1 MKKVLF
7 LGALLVLLAG
17 CNQRIVVEKSNLP
30 IIKIDTRGEVIPDE
44 PKIPA
49 HMGIID
55 NGGDNS
61 VNAAFNG
68 YDGAIGIERR
78 GTSSQFFAKKQYGL
92 ETLDEAGEEIDV
104 ELLGLPEESDW
115 ILYSSYS
122 DKSLMRNNL
131 VYQTATELGYY
142 ASRQMFVELFLNDE
156 YQGVY
161 VLLERIKRD
170 KNRVD
175 ISKVKDGEITG
186 GYLLEF
192 QCGVGPDSD
201 EVFFQTSYYAKNNPS
216 CVYIIQYPNDE
227 DLTPERK
234 AYISDYLERF
244 EAALFG
250 ETFTD
255 PAQGYAPFI
264 NTENF
269 IDYLLVNELFKN
281 PDVLN
286 RSVYM
291 YKDAEGKLELGP
303 VWDFDIA
310 LGNFDEGGTPE
321 GFLLTNKP
329 WSARLFS
336 DPIFLAAYKER
347 YKTLRQ
353 TTFSNATLNSKID
366 AMVSVLGKAAD
377 RNFQRWPILG
387 TYIWPNRFVGDTY
400 ESEIAYLKEWLGT
413 RLAWLD
419 ANMETLQ

>member
-92 ETLDEAGEEIDV
+92 ETLDEAGEEIDA

-142 ASRQMFVELFLNDE
+142 ASRQVFVELFLNDE

-234 AYISDYLERF
+234 AYISDYLE
-244 EAALFG
+244 
-250 ETFTD
+250 
-255 PAQGYAPFI
+255 Q
-264 NTENF
+264 
-269 IDYLLVNELFKN
+269 
-281 PDVLN
+281 
-286 RSVYM
+286 
-291 YKDAEGKLELGP
+291 
-303 VWDFDIA
+303 
-310 LGNFDEGGTPE
+310 
-321 GFLLTNKP
+321 
-329 WSARLFS
+329 
-336 DPIFLAAYKER
+336 
-347 YKTLRQ
+347 KTSHCLSHEEQ
-353 TTFSNATLNSKID
+353 
-366 AMVSVLGKAAD
+366 
-377 RNFQRWPILG
+377 W
-387 TYIWPNRFVGDTY
+387 
-400 ESEIAYLKEWLGT
+400 
-413 RLAWLD
+413 
-419 ANMETLQ
+419 